1 MVYIA
6 SPAENA
12 GSVLQF
18 GVSVSKK
25 YFKKAVHRNRI
36 KRLIREAYRIQK
48 LPLQQ
53 LLKDRAKPLQ
63 LFIIYTGKELPDYNL
78 IYTKVAEALKRLQK
92 TIVHTP

>member
-78 IYTKVAEALKRLQK
+78 IYTKVAEALERLQK
-92 TIVHTP
+92 IIAKTP